1 MDHAKIV
8 SQRLKPNRVIRV
20 NNTYIEHIERVLE
33 GARPA
38 RLVIPKK
45 PPSRHTKKQSTSAS
59 KKDSM
64 ISVDGAVSTTGGSG
78 DDDGDGDSDSDS
90 DRGSHFNSLS
100 LPSPVLPP
108 SELQICA
115 RYAIALAKV
124 KANLTNSRRRDW
136 MSYSLTLAC
145 LGISILF
152 AFNGYPDLARLAVC
166 GTLIH
171 VVAPFIRK

>member
-8 SQRLKPNRVIRV
+8 SQRLKSNPVIRV
-20 NNTYIEHIERVLE
+20 NKSYLEHVERILL

-38 RLVIPKK
+38 RLVMPKK
-45 PPSRHTKKQSTSAS
+45 PLSLHTKKQSSSAS

-64 ISVDGAVSTTGGSG
+64 ISVDGSVSTTEGNG
-78 DDDGDGDSDSDS
+78 DDDGDGDGDSDSD
-90 DRGSHFNSLS
+90 REPHFNPL
-100 LPSPVLPP
+100 LPPSPALPL

-115 RYAIALAKV
+115 RYAIARAKIKTNLA
-124 KANLTNSRRRDW
+124 NSRRRDW

-152 AFNGYPDLARLAVC
+152 VS
-166 GTLIH
+166 
-171 VVAPFIRK
+171 IRM